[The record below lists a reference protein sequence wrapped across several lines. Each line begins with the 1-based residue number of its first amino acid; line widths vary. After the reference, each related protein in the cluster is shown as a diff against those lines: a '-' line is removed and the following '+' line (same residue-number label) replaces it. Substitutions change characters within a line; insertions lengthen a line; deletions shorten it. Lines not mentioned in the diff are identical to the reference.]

1 MKKIPTILITNDDG
15 VQAQGIRFLI
25 EVMREFGNIVV
36 VAPDSPQSGMGHA
49 ITVHTP
55 LRLRRL
61 VNEEN
66 YQEYSCNGTPVD
78 CVKLA
83 EQVVLKGK
91 PDLLVS
97 GINHG
102 SNASIN
108 IVYSGTMAA
117 VIEGCIDHIPS
128 IGFSMNDFSH
138 HLNFEP
144 ARAIIKHIVEQV
156 LENGLKEGICLNVN
170 FPVTEKINGIK
181 VTRQADA
188 TWEEEFDSRTDPRG
202 GSYHWLT
209 GKFVSRDNGNEN
221 DINAMAKGFASV
233 VPVKIDLTAYDQ
245 IESLKYLEQNIDNQ

>member
-1 MKKIPTILITNDDG
+1 MKKRPTILITNDDG
-15 VQAQGIRFLI
+15 IDAQGIRFLI
-25 EVMREFGNIVV
+25 DLMRDMGDIVV

-55 LRLRRL
+55 LRLKLRL
-61 VNEEN
+61 EEEG

-78 CVKLA
+78 CVKLG

-102 SNASIN
+102 SNAAIN

-117 VIEGCIDHIPS
+117 VIEGCIDRIPS
-128 IGFSMNDFSH
+128 VGFSMNDFSH
-138 HLNFEP
+138 QLNLEP
-144 ARAIIKHIVEQV
+144 TRKLIKHIVSQV

-170 FPVTEKINGIK
+170 FPLGEKINGIK

-188 TWEEEFDSRTDPRG
+188 FWSEEFDSRIDPRG
-202 GSYHWLT
+202 GNYHWLT
-209 GKFVSRDNGNEN
+209 GKFVSRDNGHEN
-221 DINAMAKGFASV
+221 DINAMAAGYASV

-245 IESLKYLEQNIDNQ
+245 LDALKYLEQYIQE